1 MKMFFRY
8 MRTDLKRALEEAG
21 FWLSIAAVAVA
32 GLLYLIEELD
42 SYLDVIY
49 VFHQAIYGSMFFL
62 NYIFTAIPCAS
73 LLVEDWETGYYRPAM
88 VRGGLISYGIAKAA
102 VIFTIPS
109 AVLAAGN
116 FLFLLILKVR
126 LPWMG
131 SVGSQVAG
139 VVGER
144 VAGTG
149 SGNYL
154 SGIFLEEGSGKK
166 GHLLAKG
173 GMNMQTGAQVAI
185 EVLSVDKKFG
195 SFSAL
200 SGVSVI
206 CEPGKIYGLTGR
218 NGSGKSVLLK
228 CICGFLIPDAGKI
241 RIFGKTKK
249 RGEMLR
255 EAGIIIEEPA
265 FLGKKSGIKNLEYL
279 YGIRNRMD
287 RKRLEETMLQVG
299 LDPGERKPVEKYSLG
314 MRQRLA
320 IAQALMEDP
329 QILILDEYLNGLDR
343 QGAKEIRALLL
354 SWKERGKTIL
364 LTSHS
369 REDMEIL
376 CDQVFEMDGG
386 KLFCRKR
393 E

>member
-8 MRTDLKRALEEAG
+8 MRTDLKRALEGAG

-42 SYLDVIY
+42 SYLDVMY

-144 VAGTG
+144 VAGALLANGHYLTYAICYCLELG
-149 SGNYL
+149 ILLGILNLLAACCSMYLKNRLLTWIAPLLFYFLIQYLLILAGISDLGLLCFFDLTYNEQLWGTPVPLFAMGAGLFSFAVL
-154 SGIFLEEGSGKK
+154 SGFLVWKMER
-166 GHLLAKG
+166 A
-173 GMNMQTGAQVAI
+173 V
-185 EVLSVDKKFG
+185 
-195 SFSAL
+195 
-200 SGVSVI
+200 
-206 CEPGKIYGLTGR
+206 R
-218 NGSGKSVLLK
+218 NG
-228 CICGFLIPDAGKI
+228 
-241 RIFGKTKK
+241 
-249 RGEMLR
+249 
-255 EAGIIIEEPA
+255 
-265 FLGKKSGIKNLEYL
+265 
-279 YGIRNRMD
+279 
-287 RKRLEETMLQVG
+287 
-299 LDPGERKPVEKYSLG
+299 
-314 MRQRLA
+314 
-320 IAQALMEDP
+320 
-329 QILILDEYLNGLDR
+329 
-343 QGAKEIRALLL
+343 
-354 SWKERGKTIL
+354 
-364 LTSHS
+364 
-369 REDMEIL
+369 
-376 CDQVFEMDGG
+376 
-386 KLFCRKR
+386 
-393 E
+393 

>member
-1 MKMFFRY
+1 
-8 MRTDLKRALEEAG
+8 
-21 FWLSIAAVAVA
+21 
-32 GLLYLIEELD
+32 
-42 SYLDVIY
+42 
-49 VFHQAIYGSMFFL
+49 
-62 NYIFTAIPCAS
+62 
-73 LLVEDWETGYYRPAM
+73 
-88 VRGGLISYGIAKAA
+88 
-102 VIFTIPS
+102 
-109 AVLAAGN
+109 
-116 FLFLLILKVR
+116 
-126 LPWMG
+126 
-131 SVGSQVAG
+131 
-139 VVGER
+139 
-144 VAGTG
+144 
-149 SGNYL
+149 
-154 SGIFLEEGSGKK
+154 
-166 GHLLAKG
+166 
-173 GMNMQTGAQVAI
+173 MQTGAQVAI

-241 RIFGKTKK
+241 RNFGKTKK

-299 LDPGERKPVEKYSLG
+299 LDPGERKPVEKYSQG

-329 QILILDEYLNGLDR
+329 QILILDEYLTGLDR